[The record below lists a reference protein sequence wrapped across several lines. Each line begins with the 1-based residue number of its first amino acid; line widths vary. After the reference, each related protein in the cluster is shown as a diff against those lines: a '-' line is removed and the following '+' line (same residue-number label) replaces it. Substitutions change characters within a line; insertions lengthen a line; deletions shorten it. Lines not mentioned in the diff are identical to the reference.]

1 MSDVNSVQ
9 EQIKQAWQK
18 VPAGER
24 RELSTRANLKGAQA
38 CLLTLIFGVTL
49 AFCFKEPTIL
59 LALLAFIP
67 VFYQVVATREW
78 LEGKPRIAITYFV
91 AEKAATQYA
100 RHHKVPDYSVRL
112 LFKGTLIAPVAE
124 PLDPSLP
131 GYIPNKPS
139 VWVALFYDRLIMF
152 SEHPEGA
159 RLEFSHPL
167 GEGLSAFSDT
177 SDDPDVTPEALYV
190 ETSTEGAASPKR
202 WTLQSPYGEA
212 LMACERK
219 IRLYGE
225 QIRAEKARLAAE
237 AAEKARLEQ
246 ERLELLHQQQLRIEE
261 ERRAQELA
269 ERHQLIEELSSVA
282 PPAQEAATS
291 APPPG

>member
-1 MSDVNSVQ
+1 MSDVTSVQ
-9 EQIKQAWQK
+9 EQINQAWQK

-38 CLLTLIFGVTL
+38 CLLALIFGVTL

-100 RHHKVPDYSVRL
+100 RHHKVSDYSVRL

-139 VWVALFYDRLIMF
+139 VWVALFYDRLLMF
-152 SEHPEGA
+152 SEHPDGA
-159 RLEFSHPL
+159 RLEFSQPL
-167 GEGLSAFSDT
+167 GDGLTVFSDAT
-177 SDDPDVTPEALYV
+177 EDPDATPGELYF
-190 ETSTEGAASPKR
+190 EIATEGEASPER
-202 WTLQSPYGEA
+202 WTLQSPYGESLA
-212 LMACERK
+212 ACERK

-225 QIRAEKARLAAE
+225 QIRAEQARRAAE
-237 AAEKARLEQ
+237 AAEKTRLEQ
-246 ERLELLHQQQLRIEE
+246 ERLELLRQEQLRIEE
-261 ERRAQELA
+261 QRRAQDLA
-269 ERHQLIEELSSVA
+269 DRQQLIEELSSVI
-282 PPAQEAATS
+282 PPEQEVAVST
-291 APPPG
+291 PPPG